1 MLQYHQIKS
10 YVEQFL
16 KRRNRGWTTQEALDE
31 IRYEL
36 QQACWPTEL
45 INQVIEQVETYDI
58 DR

>member
-16 KRRNRGWTTQEALDE
+16 KRRNRGWTTQEALE
-31 IRYEL
+31 AIRDEL
-36 QQACWPTEL
+36 QQACWPAEL
-45 INQVIEQVETYDI
+45 INELIEQVETYDI